1 MTEIPPQF
9 CARFRESANRPHL
22 LLGCEPT
29 AIAAAFVLCV
39 VIGYSAPTLWGIGG
53 AISLFF
59 VLRHG
64 LRAMA
69 AEDPILDWNS
79 SRQSAVPA
87 RILDRE
93 AQETLRLV
101 EAVNSEE
108 QERSSMFIER
118 EARRGGEGFVGPD

>member
-1 MTEIPPQF
+1 MMTEIPPQF
-9 CARFRESANRPHL
+9 CSRFRESANRPHL

-69 AEDPILDWNS
+69 AEDPILIGIHHAS
-79 SRQSAVPA
+79 QRYRQGFWTAKP
-87 RILDRE
+87 
-93 AQETLRLV
+93 
-101 EAVNSEE
+101 
-108 QERSSMFIER
+108 
-118 EARRGGEGFVGPD
+118 RRHCGWLNR